1 MKWRMIV
8 FPVILAAATGMHGSL
23 AQAPAAKFDQR
34 VQVEVVRA
42 KKTRIEGGDFDDKND
57 RIVLNVKFT
66 NSDTATAYSDCKA
79 ELYIW
84 AEHILNRK
92 AFKLLGKEQFTF
104 SLPARGTHTFTS
116 TEVETAWDRTGAAF
130 GAKYDGW
137 VIVVRNAEGAIL
149 MKKATTPSWL
159 PVAEKL
165 GDLSAGTSYNR
176 DLKVAPISR
185 R

>member
-1 MKWRMIV
+1 MIV
-8 FPVILAAATGMHGSL
+8 LFGFLAVAAGNDSL

-42 KKTRIEGGDFDDKND
+42 KKTRIEGGDFDDKKD
-57 RIVLNVKFT
+57 RIILKVKFT
-66 NSDTATAYSDCKA
+66 NSDTAVAYNDCKA

-92 AFKLLGKEQFTF
+92 AFLLLGKEQFTF

-116 TEVETAWDRTGAAF
+116 TEVETAWDKTDARF

-137 VIVVRNAEGAIL
+137 VIVVRDAQGAIL
-149 MKKATTPSWL
+149 MKKATTPAWL

-165 GDLSAGTSYNR
+165 GDLQAGKSYDR
-176 DLKVAPISR
+176 DLKVITMSNR
-185 R
+185 

>member
-1 MKWRMIV
+1 MKWCLMAL
-8 FPVILAAATGMHGSL
+8 PLILVATAGVNSSM

-42 KKTRIEGGDFDDKND
+42 KKTRIEGGDFDDKRD
-57 RIVLNVKFT
+57 RIVLKVKLT
-66 NSDTATAYSDCKA
+66 NSDTAAAYNDCKG

-84 AEHILNRK
+84 AEHIVNRK

-116 TEVETAWDRTGAAF
+116 TEVETAWDKTDAIF

-137 VIVVRNAEGAIL
+137 VLVVRDSEGTIL
-149 MKKATTPSWL
+149 LKKATTPVWL

-165 GDLSAGTSYNR
+165 RDLQAGTSYDR
-176 DLKVAPISR
+176 DLKVVPVSR